1 MIFPAVMVIGA
12 LAATFLIIATVIV
25 VQQDK
30 QANRRRAQRA
40 DQILGALYGSSA
52 SELPWRSIYQK
63 PPERISTE
71 AQPGSVTS
79 GAT

>member
-1 MIFPAVMVIGA
+1 MIFPAVMVIGM
-12 LAATFLIIATVIV
+12 LVATILIIATVIV

-63 PPERISTE
+63 PPEQISAA
-71 AQPGSVTS
+71 AQPGSLTS
-79 GAT
+79 GAP

>member
-1 MIFPAVMVIGA
+1 MIFPAVMVIGS

-40 DQILGALYGSSA
+40 DQILGMLYGSSA
-52 SELPWRSIYQK
+52 PELPWRSIYQQ
-63 PPERISTE
+63 PPERVS
-71 AQPGSVTS
+71 AGPQSGSLTS
-79 GAT
+79 GTT

>member
-1 MIFPAVMVIGA
+1 MIFPVVMVIGS

-40 DQILGALYGSSA
+40 DQILGMLYGSSG

-63 PPERISTE
+63 PPERVS
-71 AQPGSVTS
+71 AGPQSGSLTS
-79 GAT
+79 GTT